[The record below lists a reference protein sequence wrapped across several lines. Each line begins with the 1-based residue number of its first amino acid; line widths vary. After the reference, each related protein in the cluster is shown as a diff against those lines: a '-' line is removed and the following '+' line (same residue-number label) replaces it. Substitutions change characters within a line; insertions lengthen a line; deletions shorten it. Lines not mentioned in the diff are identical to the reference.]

1 MWILRGV
8 SRLHSV
14 LLLPV
19 PVNGVSMCI
28 AIRKPSEKACS
39 LAFLFLI
46 FFFTNSSYRD
56 VRQAGIV
63 ATMFHANEI
72 EKVKK
77 HL

>member
-1 MWILRGV
+1 MVSQCASLYESRAKRLALLRF
-8 SRLHSV
+8 S
-14 LLLPV
+14 
-19 PVNGVSMCI
+19 
-28 AIRKPSEKACS
+28 
-39 LAFLFLI
+39 FD

-77 HL
+77 TLV